1 MNRVTLTN
9 NHYNQSMAKI
19 LCSNIPQTVMEWGF
33 PGNKRIYT
41 LWSKCLNFFSE
52 FLCSRLK
59 GAKLTPPPS
68 PPKPIYRFKTTV
80 IFQD

>member
-41 LWSKCLNFFSE
+41 L
-52 FLCSRLK
+52 
-59 GAKLTPPPS
+59 
-68 PPKPIYRFKTTV
+68 
-80 IFQD
+80 